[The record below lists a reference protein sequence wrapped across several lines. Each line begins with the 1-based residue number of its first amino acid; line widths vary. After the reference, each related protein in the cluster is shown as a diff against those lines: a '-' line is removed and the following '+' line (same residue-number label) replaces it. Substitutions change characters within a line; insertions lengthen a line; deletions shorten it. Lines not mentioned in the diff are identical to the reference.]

1 MWEFVLMQQLFILH
15 LFLKLSSSS
24 PGRNV
29 HDETGKPGK
38 DCLKYCKDPPSIWAM
53 GGDKSDFCHVALL
66 CPQAILKTPWFDESQ
81 AIPVLVQSCADVWQC
96 LEGMVETAKPSLI
109 FFFLCI
115 QYRFYMHK
123 WSFPS
128 LPDFIAVLCACR
140 QSFIINLSNYCSN
153 LLLINNLCYYSHL
166 LEQMLWFQTRHQCES
181 FTVQLPLAFNFWGQH
196 HSWKVTHSD
205 LCFHF

>member
-1 MWEFVLMQQLFILH
+1 MATAPGLFVFQEISTHFQYRQKLWHKCNGCSCQVWLWQMWEFVLMQQLFILH
-15 LFLKLSSSS
+15 LLLKLSSSS

-109 FFFLCI
+109 FFFCVYNI
-115 QYRFYMHK
+115 
-123 WSFPS
+123 
-128 LPDFIAVLCACR
+128 DFICTNDH
-140 QSFIINLSNYCSN
+140 SYHY
-153 LLLINNLCYYSHL
+153 LIL
-166 LEQMLWFQTRHQCES
+166 
-181 FTVQLPLAFNFWGQH
+181 
-196 HSWKVTHSD
+196 
-205 LCFHF
+205 